1 MNPQYIDNFISA
13 TVSTFDAMLGCQ
25 LIPQD
30 PRAAVGEEPEY
41 EVSGIIGLSSKKAKG
56 IVILNLT
63 REAALSS
70 SEAMLGERSS
80 ELDGDVIDAVGELTN
95 IIAGTAKSKME
106 HLALDISLP
115 TTIVG
120 KQHVMGFPHKAV
132 AVSLPFT
139 CPWGAVEVEAAI
151 VESKAAADQEEDE
164 IDIERLLPVG
174 GTPTF
179 DTMIARD
186 MDHAG
191 EQA

>member
-1 MNPQYIDNFISA
+1 
-13 TVSTFDAMLGCQ
+13 
-25 LIPQD
+25 
-30 PRAAVGEEPEY
+30 
-41 EVSGIIGLSSKKAKG
+41 
-56 IVILNLT
+56 
-63 REAALSS
+63 
-70 SEAMLGERSS
+70 
-80 ELDGDVIDAVGELTN
+80 
-95 IIAGTAKSKME
+95 
-106 HLALDISLP
+106 
-115 TTIVG
+115 
-120 KQHVMGFPHKAV
+120 VMGFPHKAV
-132 AVSLPFT
+132 AVSIPFT